1 MLVGD
6 REDAN
11 GSDSASDGSMHS
23 QLLGCLGMVVYV
35 GLRKGRGYELSKLLM
50 PVASRGKAM
59 P

>member
-1 MLVGD
+1 VLVDD

-11 GSDSASDGSMHS
+11 ESDSGSDGSMHS
-23 QLLGCLGMVVYV
+23 QLLGCLEMVVYV
-35 GLRKGRGYELSKLLM
+35 GLRKGQGYELSKLLM